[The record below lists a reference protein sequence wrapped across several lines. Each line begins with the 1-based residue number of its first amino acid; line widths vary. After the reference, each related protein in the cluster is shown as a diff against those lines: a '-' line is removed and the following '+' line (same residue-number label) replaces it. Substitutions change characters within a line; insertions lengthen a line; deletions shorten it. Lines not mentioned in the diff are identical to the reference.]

1 MNIFLDLFLTFFK
14 IGAVSFG
21 GGYAMIP
28 LITEEV
34 TIVHDWLTKA
44 EVMNFI
50 AVAESTPGPI
60 AINMATFIGS
70 SQGSVLGGIGSIGGV
85 LGAACATLGV
95 VLPSFIIILIIASL
109 IKGLLKFS
117 GVQAFL
123 SGIRPVVVGL
133 ITATGVMMI
142 LSAILSLETI
152 SKGLSF
158 DWRALVIFS
167 LVAGTYYLVKKF
179 KKKTLSPI
187 ILIIISAVLGIV
199 LYGLL

>member
-1 MNIFLDLFLTFFK
+1 MIFLELFLTFLK

-34 TIVHDWLTKA
+34 VGHGWLTKI

-70 SQGSVLGGIGSIGGV
+70 SQGSALGGLGMIGGV

-95 VLPSFIIILIIASL
+95 VLPSFAIILLIASVIRGL
-109 IKGLLKFS
+109 IKYK

-123 SGIRPVVVGL
+123 RGIRPVVVGL
-133 ITATGVMMI
+133 ITGTGVIMI
-142 LSAILSLETI
+142 LSAIMALETVYASI
-152 SKGLSF
+152 TF
-158 DWRALVIFS
+158 DWKALVIFS
-167 LVAGTYYLVKKF
+167 ILATTYYIVKRF

-187 ILIIISAVLGIV
+187 ILILISAVLGIV